1 MSSFVRNKKQL
12 YKAALWRKIS
22 AKVYSCRDSCSTVWQ
37 CSTTTTTTIGITQV
51 HWNKYTDYILNFFEI
66 SQKVKHVTQSE
77 LNYKKSPVKIYL
89 CRIKEQN
96 FLLYFRPC
104 TFMHF
109 RFLSFFW
116 LKSMR
121 LYHKAVS
128 EDWQT
133 DRSSILISHQ
143 FW

>member
-1 MSSFVRNKKQL
+1 MQRFTAAGIPVRQYGSVLQQQQQL
-12 YKAALWRKIS
+12 QQ
-22 AKVYSCRDSCSTVWQ
+22 T
-37 CSTTTTTTIGITQV
+37 GITQV

-128 EDWQT
+128 ED
-133 DRSSILISHQ
+133 
-143 FW
+143 